1 MKREAKTM
9 KKREKKLLEELA
21 TANVTF
27 PNYYNGHGRWTSK
40 SADYAT
46 ALVDIL
52 TGLGMVPG
60 RHFRTGNDAP
70 QGGWTGEYV
79 RLLPLGRRR
88 KAIRD
93 LRESVQ

>member
-1 MKREAKTM
+1 MNKRE
-9 KKREKKLLEELA
+9 RRLLEELA
-21 TANVTF
+21 TARAKIY
-27 PNYYNGHGRWTSK
+27 PNYYNGSGRWTQK

-52 TGLGMVPG
+52 TGLGMARG
-60 RHFRTGNDAP
+60 KHFEVGNDAP
-70 QGGWTGEYV
+70 QGGWTGNYV

-88 KAIRD
+88 TAIRD